1 MPKKKFI
8 FITLKKYQNF
18 FSKNLLS
25 EKRVVSNFNLQNVFA
40 SRSAEVIIPLGQ
52 CAFLNFK
59 RILQVPNFSENQ
71 NRIFNTVACEW
82 FWHTVN
88 FKLL

>member
-8 FITLKKYQNF
+8 FIILKKYQNF

-25 EKRVVSNFNLQNVFA
+25 EKRIVSNFNLQNVFA
-40 SRSAEVIIPLGQ
+40 FRSAEVIIPLGR

-59 RILQVPNFSENQ
+59 RILQVPNFLENQ
-71 NRIFNTVACEW
+71 NGIFNI
-82 FWHTVN
+82 
-88 FKLL
+88 L